1 MWKMLKDA
9 DGLAGILGMIF
20 GAGFLAFTIALILN
34 QPQVAPEFIND
45 QMNSNAFLLGIGIV
59 SFGFGF
65 FKVAQYQE
73 HQQRIKQHAERQA
86 QLDAERDIAY
96 AQWEKEYDEYEAQY
110 REERRKASEDRYG
123 YYPLYSPPD
132 YFDEGRYLA

>member
-20 GAGFLAFTIALILN
+20 GAGFLAFTIALMLN
-34 QPQVAPEFIND
+34 QPQVAPEFVND
-45 QMNSNAFLLGIGIV
+45 QMNSNAFLLGIGVV

-86 QLDAERDIAY
+86 ELDAEREIDY
-96 AQWEKEYDEYEAQY
+96 ARWSAEVAEYDAQYEKEREGYHAFYSFYNPPRRPDASKYWAQ
-110 REERRKASEDRYG
+110 
-123 YYPLYSPPD
+123 
-132 YFDEGRYLA
+132 